1 MKISLNNNEYEF
13 LVGYQ
18 KEPNL
23 RKALNALVN
32 KIFGIS
38 FEDWYKAGYWNEKY
52 IPYTLFDGEKAIAN
66 VSVNIMDFII
76 LGEKK
81 RYIQI
86 GTNLTDE
93 DYRNKKLS
101 RFLMKQ
107 VLKEWNDKCELIYL
121 YANRTVL
128 EFYPKFGFKSV
139 KEYEHY
145 KSIENKN
152 PKEQAEKLDM
162 ELPSNRDKL
171 YDYAKNTQVYGKISM
186 QENADLVMFY
196 CTSFLKENVYY
207 IKSLDLIAVAIF
219 KEEEL
224 HLWDVFG
231 KFEGPLDHIIDSLAN
246 SKTKKVILG
255 FTPKE
260 DSSYEI
266 REISGD
272 DTLFVQNDKTM
283 LFDKNKM
290 MFPLLSHA

>member
-1 MKISLNNNEYEF
+1 MKIALGNKEYEF

-18 KEPNL
+18 KEAKHRN
-23 RKALNALVN
+23 ALNALVK

-52 IPYTLFDGEKAIAN
+52 IPYSLFDGEKAIAN

-93 DYRNKKLS
+93 QYRNKKLS
-101 RFLMKQ
+101 RFLMEQ
-107 VLKEWNDKCELIYL
+107 VLKEWNDKCDLIYL

-128 EFYPKFGFKSV
+128 EFYPKFDFKSV
-139 KEYEHY
+139 KEYEYY

-152 PKEQAEKLDM
+152 SKEQAEKLDM
-162 ELPSNRDKL
+162 DLKSNRDKL
-171 YDYAKNTQVYGKISM
+171 YEYAKNTRVYGKISM

-196 CTSFLKENVYY
+196 CTSFLKDNVYY
-207 IKSLDLIAVAIF
+207 IKSLNVIAVAIF

-283 LFDKNKM
+283 LFNKNKM